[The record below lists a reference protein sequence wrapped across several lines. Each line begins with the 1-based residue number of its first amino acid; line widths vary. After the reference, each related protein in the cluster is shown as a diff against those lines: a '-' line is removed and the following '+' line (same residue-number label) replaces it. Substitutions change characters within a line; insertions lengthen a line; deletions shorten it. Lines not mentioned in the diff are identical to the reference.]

1 MIGTLLWN
9 DCTEL
14 MISRGHNPEDVLL
27 LGKVRALAFAV
38 LNMAVL
44 PDLQG
49 CSWSLIYIE
58 VILSDFFLFIRE
70 SQGSRFGPQNGAY
83 LHWYIILYHI
93 SL

>member
-44 PDLQG
+44 PDLLG
-49 CSWSLIYIE
+49 CSWSDIY
-58 VILSDFFLFIRE
+58 
-70 SQGSRFGPQNGAY
+70 
-83 LHWYIILYHI
+83 
-93 SL
+93 